1 MEPWQKAIVLREAR
15 RLETYIRRWRWILLA
30 RIRERMATAV
40 DFGLTPSTRD
50 PKVGS

>member
-1 MEPWQKAIVLREAR
+1 MEAWQKAIILRESR

-40 DFGLTPSTRD
+40 DFGLTPSTERR
-50 PKVGS
+50 KVKR